1 MKIVTASGKI
11 EDFNLSKLV
20 GSLIETFEIA
30 QTPEGLSNDL
40 IRQTIK
46 KFHAWQV
53 GKTEI
58 TTRDIHLQIGKILD
72 GIHPEASYIYKN
84 FKSII

>member
-1 MKIVTASGKI
+1 MKVVNSSGKV
-11 EDFNLSKLV
+11 EDFSLSKLV
-20 GSLIETFEIA
+20 DSLIETFEIV

-46 KFHAWQV
+46 KFHAWQIN
-53 GKTEI
+53 KAEI